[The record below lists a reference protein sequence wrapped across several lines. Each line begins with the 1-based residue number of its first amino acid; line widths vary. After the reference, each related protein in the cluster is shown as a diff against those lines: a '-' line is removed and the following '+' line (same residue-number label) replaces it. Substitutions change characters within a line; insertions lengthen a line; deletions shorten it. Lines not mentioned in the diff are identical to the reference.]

1 MRLLRPCEVATSI
14 FEIDF
19 AKLYSEGKRAIL
31 FDLDNTLGER
41 RPNRLEPDVIAL
53 LEELTRVG
61 FKIGILTNRRQAN
74 DPVIDHLAQD
84 YPLLH
89 RAGKP
94 SKKGFRSLLKKLG
107 ASSHQ
112 AVMVGDRLL
121 TDIVGANRL
130 GIYSIRILRTQSA
143 CE

>member
-1 MRLLRPCEVATSI
+1 MRLLRPREVATSI

-19 AKLYSEGKRAIL
+19 TKLYSEGKRAVL

-41 RPNRLEPDVIAL
+41 RPHRLEPDVIAL
-53 LEELTRVG
+53 LEELTRTG
-61 FKIGILTNRRQAN
+61 FHIGILTNRRQAN

-89 RAGKP
+89 RARKP
-94 SKKGFRSLLKKLG
+94 SKKGFRSLLEKLG
-107 ASSHQ
+107 ASPHQ

-121 TDIVGANRL
+121 TDIIGANRL
-130 GIYSIRILRTQSA
+130 GIYSIRILP
-143 CE
+143 